1 MSFNAW
7 IHFSTN
13 VSSIYRMCK
22 YPKILN
28 RLKDII
34 SIIFYT
40 QKYQVELKNV
50 KNRIRVFKPE
60 FQNQVSKSKPKIGHF
75 QVYFNKPIKLPRGC
89 TK

>member
-7 IHFSTN
+7 IHFLTN
-13 VSSIYRMCK
+13 VLSIYRMCK

-28 RLKDII
+28 RLKAII

-50 KNRIRVFKPE
+50 KNK
-60 FQNQVSKSKPKIGHF
+60 VSSAG
-75 QVYFNKPIKLPRGC
+75 Y
-89 TK
+89 